1 MNETPRRLANA
12 ELGAST
18 EEFQNL
24 HEFVQKAR
32 ANLDQ
37 NAWDYIV
44 GAAETETTMRRNRMA
59 LDEIAFRPRVLRNV
73 ARVDASAEVFGRKL
87 RLPVMMAPVG
97 ALEIFDPAG
106 AAASVARGVG
116 RFGAARSRSPAWRR
130 SPRQRPMH
138 CASISSMSAV
148 MMLLS
153 RIASAAR
160 SRAAMRRFA

>member
-1 MNETPRRLANA
+1 MNDGTPIQSAIAAA

-24 HEFVQKAR
+24 HEFVRKAR
-32 ANLDQ
+32 ANLNQ

-73 ARVDASAEVFGRKL
+73 NKVDASVELFGRKL

-97 ALEIFDPAG
+97 ALEIFDPG
-106 AAASVARGVG
+106 EAASVSRAAGT
-116 RFGAARSRSPAWRR
+116 FGAAH
-130 SPRQRPMH
+130 M
-138 CASISSMSAV
+138 ISSV
-148 MMLLS
+148 PE
-153 RIASAAR
+153 
-160 SRAAMRRFA
+160 

>member
-1 MNETPRRLANA
+1 MNDGTPSRPVRND
-12 ELGAST
+12 ELGASG

-24 HEFVQKAR
+24 HECVRKAR
-32 ANLDQ
+32 ARLNQ

-73 ARVDASAEVFGRKL
+73 ARIDATTEVFGRKL

-106 AAASVARGVG
+106 SGASVARGVG
-116 RFGAARSRSPAWRR
+116 RFGAPHMFTPLSD
-130 SPRQRPMH
+130 PRLHKVPH
-138 CASISSMSAV
+138 PP
-148 MMLLS
+148 
-153 RIASAAR
+153 
-160 SRAAMRRFA
+160 